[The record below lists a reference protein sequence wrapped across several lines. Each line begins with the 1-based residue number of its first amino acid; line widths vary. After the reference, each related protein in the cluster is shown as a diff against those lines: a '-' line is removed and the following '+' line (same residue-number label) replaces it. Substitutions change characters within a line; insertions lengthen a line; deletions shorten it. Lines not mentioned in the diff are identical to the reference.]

1 MSEWTDH
8 VARWKD
14 CTDCPLCQQRD
25 QIVLARGQV
34 PADVV
39 FIGEAPGASED
50 ALGMPFVGPA
60 GHLLDGIIS
69 NAIPQP
75 APGMF
80 AGMGLAEDTPW
91 DVAHDRAVELG
102 LISEYTV
109 WLRYALTNLVACYP
123 REAKG
128 RGDNEPESEE
138 IEACRGRLVEFVR
151 LCRPR
156 LIVLVGQL
164 ARRWV
169 YGASMFRLDA
179 TAMQPEWLPRWGIL
193 EFVEIVHPAAILRM
207 PLIQRQM
214 AAQKAA
220 VQIRS
225 GIDRILQTPRRIDPE
240 VERARI
246 EERPDPAAISDADI
260 PF

>member
-1 MSEWTDH
+1 MSAWTDH
-8 VARWKD
+8 VERWKD

-50 ALGMPFVGPA
+50 TIGQPFCGPA
-60 GHLLDGIIS
+60 GHLLDQIIERS
-69 NAIPQP
+69 VPP
-75 APGMF
+75 
-80 AGMGLAEDTPW
+80 E
-91 DVAHDRAVELG
+91 
-102 LISEYTV
+102 
-109 WLRYALTNLVACYP
+109 LRYALTNLVACYP
-123 REAKG
+123 REAKE
-128 RGDNEPESEE
+128 RGDNEPEPEE

-156 LIVLVGQL
+156 VIILVGQL
-164 ARRWV
+164 ARKWV
-169 YGASMFRLDA
+169 YGASMFRADDRV
-179 TAMQPEWLPRWGIL
+179 MQPEWLPKWGIL

-207 PLIQRQM
+207 PLVQKQM
-214 AAQKAA
+214 AAQKAV
-220 VQIRS
+220 VQIRC
-225 GIDRILQTPRRIDPE
+225 GINRILMTPVRIDPE

-246 EERPDPAAISDADI
+246 EEEQKHRCPTDDDV